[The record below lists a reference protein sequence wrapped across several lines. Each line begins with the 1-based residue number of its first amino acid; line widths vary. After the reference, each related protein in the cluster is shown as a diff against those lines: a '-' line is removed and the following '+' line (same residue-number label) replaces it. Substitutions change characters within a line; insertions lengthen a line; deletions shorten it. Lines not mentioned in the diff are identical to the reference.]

1 MEGKGG
7 GGVKGQNFCCI
18 KDIRTACWQAGI
30 RHIVDD
36 CLFWGKLVYFV
47 ELINL
52 QSFTE
57 LST

>member
-7 GGVKGQNFCCI
+7 GGQRTKLLLYKGH
-18 KDIRTACWQAGI
+18 KDRMLAGI
-30 RHIVDD
+30 RHIVDH

-52 QSFTE
+52 QSITE